1 MLIPKGVLV
10 HKELDTSY
18 VKINELINHLKSQK
32 FSGYLQLLIDDI
44 EGFIFF
50 KDGTIIHGL
59 VNKGKEKMTT
69 GEDAINFIQKKGTS
83 PGGTISTNKL
93 SPSKIDIILN
103 SVEGEPV
110 YKNLYSEFT
119 SLNNLIKKLRNEKH
133 NGHIEIMEPKEEE
146 LGSIYFKDGNV
157 VESLFSTK
165 NGELLSGRDALRQI
179 SEVSKKPG
187 ILFNVYKGEYRSV
200 SKEGIEKPEKIDYED
215 LNGML
220 KVLGAIIGGVEKVI
234 DQTYGENTFVKAF
247 RSVLIDISE
256 DFPFL
261 DPFAAEFEYKDGEIE
276 FVGNEDRDGFTK
288 GIQEA
293 LLLTISNVSEGKD
306 SEKLIAKVREELK
319 SVLEKFPNEITGF
332 KIDEKMKNII
342 EL

>member
-1 MLIPKGVLV
+1 MK
-10 HKELDTSY
+10 KEDIFGRRWDDLPDSHGKTHY
-18 VKINELINHLKSQK
+18 YWKKIEEYEDIHREPAPLEYKEHLINRL
-32 FSGYLQLLIDDI
+32 F
-44 EGFIFF
+44 
-50 KDGTIIHGL
+50 
-59 VNKGKEKMTT
+59 GKEIK
-69 GEDAINFIQKKGTS
+69 ESFQE
-83 PGGTISTNKL
+83 GG
-93 SPSKIDIILN
+93 
-103 SVEGEPV
+103 
-110 YKNLYSEFT
+110 
-119 SLNNLIKKLRNEKH
+119 
-133 NGHIEIMEPKEEE
+133 
-146 LGSIYFKDGNV
+146 
-157 VESLFSTK
+157 
-165 NGELLSGRDALRQI
+165 
-179 SEVSKKPG
+179 
-187 ILFNVYKGEYRSV
+187 
-200 SKEGIEKPEKIDYED
+200 KIDYED